1 MNIDIKQRLIDK
13 RGEFEDYY
21 GDIIIWF
28 QEEKALGG
36 WQIIMLDKRNSYRRL
51 ERVLSSVQIEYVA
64 LDVIWHEFTDMRNE
78 LMK

>member
-36 WQIIMLDKRNSYRRL
+36 WQILMLDKMNRDRRI
-51 ERVLSSVQIEYVA
+51 ERVLSSLQIECA
-64 LDVIWHEFTDMRNE
+64 AIDVIWHEFIDMRNE